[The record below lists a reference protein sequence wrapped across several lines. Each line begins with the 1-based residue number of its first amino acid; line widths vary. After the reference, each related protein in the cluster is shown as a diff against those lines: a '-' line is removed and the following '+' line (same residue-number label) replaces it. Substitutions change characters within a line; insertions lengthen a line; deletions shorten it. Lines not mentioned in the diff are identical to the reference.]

1 MVTGQFLD
9 VGSNIITIDSLV
21 PQGNDTEY
29 NVQIQTLDAYGYTQ
43 ATYVW
48 VPGED
53 VGEEK
58 NCWTDEDMESKV
70 LVDFAP
76 GQGLWVFADSTD
88 QTLQSAGKVGT
99 SDVSVQLRRGAIGVG
114 NPFPVAIDLQDIVPV
129 GDDTEYNVQIQT
141 LDAYGY
147 TLETYVWVPGEDVG
161 EEESCWTDED
171 MEAKVTGIT
180 FLPGQGLWVFADNDS
195 QYLRFPAPEL

>member
-58 NCWTDEDMESKV
+58 T
-70 LVDFAP
+70 A
-76 GQGLWVFADSTD
+76 GQTKIW
-88 QTLQSAGKVGT
+88 
-99 SDVSVQLRRGAIGVG
+99 RPR
-114 NPFPVAIDLQDIVPV
+114 
-129 GDDTEYNVQIQT
+129 
-141 LDAYGY
+141 
-147 TLETYVWVPGEDVG
+147 
-161 EEESCWTDED
+161 
-171 MEAKVTGIT
+171 
-180 FLPGQGLWVFADNDS
+180 
-195 QYLRFPAPEL
+195 